1 MAITTNTEY
10 KTWAKITGSADD
22 AVITILISSASRM
35 AERLCGR
42 TLTTSGATSFESGT
56 YTEVF
61 NGNGCESVQLS
72 NTPIASITSV
82 TLLAGDGSTLNTFDA
97 TDFKFNPTTGEL
109 ALTPVYRGRLARVGP
124 DGWYSDSAMGDTW
137 SSPAFP
143 DQFRNVSVVYVGGY
157 STVPDDLK
165 MAIWRLVDLFMAT
178 RGQDPTVKSES
189 IGVRSITYADASK
202 TGSVTDEQAR
212 AVLGTLAR
220 GIP

>member
-10 KTWAKITGSADD
+10 KTWANISVSTYDSLIT
-22 AVITILISSASRM
+22 TLISAASRM

-42 TLTTSGATSFESGT
+42 TMTTTGATSFESAT

-61 NGNGCESVQLS
+61 NGNGHETVQLS
-72 NTPIASITSV
+72 NTPITSITSV
-82 TLLAGDGSTLNTFDA
+82 TLLDGDGSTLETFAA
-97 TDFKFNPTTGEL
+97 TEFKFNPTTGIL
-109 ALTPVYRGRLARVGP
+109 SLTPVYRGRCVAEE
-124 DGWYSDSAMGDTW
+124 GWSDCEGVSFPALDV
-137 SSPAFP
+137 SPAFP
-143 DQFRNVSVVYVGGY
+143 NQFRNVSVVYVGGY
-157 STVPDDLK
+157 STVPDDVK

-212 AVLGTLAR
+212 AILGTIAR
-220 GIP
+220 GVP